1 MSVQDAGNWS
11 KLDSQRT
18 DDRTLKFCQTLT
30 GWNHLPMAA
39 FVGKLLQ
46 DGKYTLDQ
54 ELGRGGFGITYKA
67 IHHWLGQTVVVKTIN
82 ESLRQDVNFADFQRQ
97 FQDEGKRLALC
108 SHAGIVRVS
117 DFFVEEGLPYLVMD
131 YIPGQTLD
139 RLVFPN
145 SPLPEAVA
153 IHYIRQVGAALNA
166 VHQLGLLHRDV
177 KPQNLILRQ
186 GTDQVVLID
195 FGTARE
201 FTPGVVQ
208 THTNLISEGYAP
220 IEQYLPQT
228 HRTAATDVYGLAATL
243 YTLLTAQVPIASVLR
258 DRHPM
263 TAPRDLRPDLSPAV
277 NQAIL
282 RGMAMEPHQRP
293 ASVNEWLALLP
304 GPSNGTSPAAST
316 GTRGATS
323 RVATIPVAPGY
334 QRMAQARVAT
344 QPPAPEKKTRWQFW
358 LLGGLACLAAIVGA
372 TLPALKSP
380 TPSVSVTP
388 SPATSSAPAKQ
399 ASPTPATE
407 PASVPSSTPTQAK
420 SPSPSPAIESPEPV
434 PPDAAEPSPSP
445 SASSTP
451 EPAPPDSSLPG
462 TDPNSEPTPPP
473 LSSPPPDLNGQPT
486 LPASEQ
492 TTPEPGGKKP
502 KQIRGNDKP
511 DKDKPNR
518 DKDKKD

>member
-1 MSVQDAGNWS
+1 
-11 KLDSQRT
+11 
-18 DDRTLKFCQTLT
+18 
-30 GWNHLPMAA
+30 MAA

-108 SHAGIVRVS
+108 SHPGIVRVS
-117 DFFVEEGLPYLVMD
+117 DFFVEEGLPYLIMD

-139 RLVFPN
+139 RLVFPDN
-145 SPLPEAVA
+145 PLPEATA

-220 IEQYLPQT
+220 IEQYLPQA
-228 HRTAATDVYGLAATL
+228 HRTAATDIYGLAATL

-304 GPSNGTSPAAST
+304 GGSRAFTTSASRGT
-316 GTRGATS
+316 TS
-323 RVATIPVAPGY
+323 RVATIPVAPGH
-334 QRMAQARVAT
+334 QRMAQSRVAT
-344 QPPAPEKKTRWQFW
+344 RPPAPAARSTRWQLW
-358 LLGGLACLAAIVGA
+358 LLGGLAGVAAIAGA
-372 TLPALKSP
+372 TLSNFNSP
-380 TPSVSVTP
+380 TPSASPEPTVSSTP
-388 SPATSSAPAKQ
+388 ASVQSPSKPAVESSPIPPSAPAQVK
-399 ASPTPATE
+399 SPVPTPA
-407 PASVPSSTPTQAK
+407 VQ
-420 SPSPSPAIESPEPV
+420 SPEPEI
-434 PPDAAEPSPSP
+434 PDAEAEPSPSP
-445 SASSTP
+445 SASPDQDS
-451 EPAPPDSSLPG
+451 EPPASSLPS
-462 TDPNSEPTPPP
+462 TEPTPEPTPPP
-473 LSSPPPDLNGQPT
+473 PSSPTTETEGPAPPST
-486 LPASEQ
+486 EQ
-492 TTPEPGGKKP
+492 APLDAGEKKP
-502 KQIRGNDKP
+502 KQPRETEKSRGNKQE
-511 DKDKPNR
+511 KSR
-518 DKDKKD
+518 IE